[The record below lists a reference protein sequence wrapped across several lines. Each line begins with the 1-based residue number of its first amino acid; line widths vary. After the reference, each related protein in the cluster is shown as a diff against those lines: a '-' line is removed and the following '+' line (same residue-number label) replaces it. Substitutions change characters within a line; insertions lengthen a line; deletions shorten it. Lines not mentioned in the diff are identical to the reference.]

1 MQVMNNARK
10 IRILNIFGK
19 MHRGG
24 AETLQMHV
32 LRHID
37 RSRFQMDFLVHTTEP
52 GSYDEEIRSLG
63 GNIIPC
69 FYPERPLVYSRN
81 FKRVMR
87 EHGPYDVIHSH
98 VHYYSGLT
106 LRLAQNAGIPVRI
119 AQSHNDHTVLLDGAG
134 IMRRLYVATARKMI
148 YKHATLGLAVSREA
162 ADDLFG
168 AQWQSDSRM
177 KVFRLGIDL
186 APFHNPAADASA
198 VRAELGIPKD
208 AFVVGHVGRFE
219 EQKNHSFIIDIA
231 SELAKS
237 EPNMRFVLM
246 GEGSLYSQ
254 IKQKAASSGLEN
266 CVIFAGVRAD
276 VARVLG
282 AVDAFALPSF
292 HEGLPLVLVEAQ
304 AAGLPCVISN
314 VITNEVD
321 LVKPLI
327 NRLSLNQSPSE
338 WASAILASRNSTR
351 PISQKDALS
360 IVEDSPLNVKT
371 SVREL
376 EKLYQGV

>member
-1 MQVMNNARK
+1 MQVMNNTRRV
-10 IRILNIFGK
+10 RILNIFGK

-69 FYPERPLVYSRN
+69 FYPERPWVYSKN
-81 FKRVMR
+81 FKQVMR

-98 VHYYSGLT
+98 IHYYSGLT
-106 LRLAQNAGIPVRI
+106 LRFAQNAGIPIRI

-134 IMRRLYVATARKMI
+134 IMRQLYVAAARKMI
-148 YKHATLGLAVSREA
+148 YKHATLGLAVSHEA

-168 AQWQSDSRM
+168 MKWQSDSRM

-186 APFHNPAADASA
+186 APFQNPIDSSK
-198 VRAELGIPKD
+198 VRAELNIPQN

-219 EQKNHSFIIDIA
+219 KQKNHSFIIDIA
-231 SELAKS
+231 GELAKS
-237 EPNMRFVLM
+237 EPNMRFILI
-246 GEGSLYSQ
+246 GEGSLYPE
-254 IKQKAASSGLEN
+254 IKQKAIASGLEDRM
-266 CVIFAGVRAD
+266 IFAGVRSD
-276 VARVLG
+276 VARLLG

-304 AAGLPCVISN
+304 AAGLPCIISD

-321 LVKPLI
+321 LVRPLI
-327 NRLSLNQSPSE
+327 QRLSLSQSASE
-338 WASAILASRNSTR
+338 WASAILAARNPSTN
-351 PISQKDALS
+351 PISQEDALK

-376 EKLYQGV
+376 EKLYLGG